1 MGMGGRGEL
10 AFTAMTMLQTF
21 SSQQPAQHDRD
32 NAVDFAHYI
41 QIFRRRIFYFAVP
54 FVLLLIIGFLISAI
68 QRPIYHA
75 EGKILVE
82 PPSIPIDLVEPT
94 VTAPATERV
103 QVIQQRITSRDN
115 LLSVVKKF
123 GLFASEQRWMS
134 GTQLLDLMRDRVEI
148 QLVDI
153 DTELSQ
159 GKNAKKSAAPRP
171 ANKNPAIAFTI
182 SFEYENPELAMK
194 VANEFLTM
202 ILNDDARTRTNRA
215 TETTQFLAGEVKR
228 LQGDLDSINA
238 QISEAKRKAEF
249 SEATRAS
256 NSTEGVSEK
265 LKSQIAILTAMK
277 ADLIQKTSVY
287 AEGHPAVKSLKR
299 RIAALEEE
307 MSREPKVDPAAP
319 QAGTDIDALQ
329 QQQTSIASNLDV
341 ASKKLI
347 AARLGE
353 SMERNQQS
361 EPLLVIEQPTL
372 PQVPVKPK
380 RLKLFAISLALAMMT
395 GLGVVFLMEIL
406 DRSIRGSREL
416 ASVVDGHLVVAIP
429 YISTAGEILQK
440 KRKIIFLWVSLASIL
455 LAGLAA
461 AFYVGI
467 QIDFSWFDRPWMES
481 LTRLSK

>member
-1 MGMGGRGEL
+1 
-10 AFTAMTMLQTF
+10 MLQTY
-21 SSQQPAQHDRD
+21 SSQQPIQSERD
-32 NAVDFAHYI
+32 EAVDFAHYLG
-41 QIFRRRIFYFAVP
+41 IFRRRIFYFAIP

-68 QRPIYHA
+68 QRPIYRA

-82 PPSIPIDLVEPT
+82 PPAIPIDLVEPT

-134 GTQLLDLMRDRVEI
+134 GTQLLDLMRDRVAI

-159 GKNAKKSAAPRP
+159 AKDGKKPAAPRP

-182 SFEYENPELAMK
+182 GFEYENPELAMK

-202 ILNDDARTRTNRA
+202 ILNEDARARTNRA
-215 TETTQFLAGEVKR
+215 TETTQFLAREVKR
-228 LQGDLDSINA
+228 LQGDLDSVNA
-238 QISEAKRKAEF
+238 QISEAKRNAEI
-249 SEATRAS
+249 SEATRAG

-265 LKSQIAILTAMK
+265 LKSQIALLTAMK
-277 ADLIQKTSVY
+277 ADLIQRASVY
-287 AEGHPAVKSLKR
+287 AEGHPVVKALKK
-299 RIAALEEE
+299 RIAALEQE
-307 MSREPKVDPAAP
+307 MSQEPKIDPAAP
-319 QAGTDIDALQ
+319 RAGTDIDVLQ
-329 QQQTSIASNLDV
+329 QQQTSIEKNLDD

-380 RLKLFAISLALAMMT
+380 RLKLFAISLAVATMA
-395 GLGVVFLMEIL
+395 GLGAVFLVEIL

-416 ASVVDGHLVVAIP
+416 AGVVDSHLVVAIP

-440 KRKIIFLWVSLASIL
+440 KRRIILLWASLAGVL
-455 LAGLAA
+455 FAGLAV
-461 AFYVGI
+461 AFYIGI
-467 QIDFSWFDRPWMES
+467 QIDFSWFDRPWMDS
-481 LTRLSK
+481 LTRLAK